1 MVDALIVRVRI
12 MKTLI
17 QAYRRRQLRKFA
29 KAFTSEIKDRFGKKI
44 LYSAAEV
51 EEVAVSMGVSSKER
65 EWAYGMFAEEQACQG
80 FLTRIGSSKT
90 ARELRSFLAGWMFG
104 GGTAVGY
111 DGMWNRFDDPD
122 DTVMGGISSAS
133 GSSFASSMGDDGG
146 GDYDSGG
153 SDEGSSD

>member
-1 MVDALIVRVRI
+1 

-17 QAYRRRQLRKFA
+17 QTYRRRQLRKFA
-29 KAFTSEIKDRFGKKI
+29 KSFTSEIKERFGKKV

-65 EWAYGMFAEEQACQG
+65 EWAYGMFAEEEACQG

-90 ARELRSFLAGWMFG
+90 ARELRSILSGLMFG
-104 GGTAVGY
+104 GGSAAGY

-122 DTVMGGISSAS
+122 DAVMGGLSNGP
-133 GSSFASSMGDDGG
+133 GSSYGGSSGDFSEGAPDP
-146 GDYDSGG
+146 GG
-153 SDEGSSD
+153 SDGGSSD

>member
-1 MVDALIVRVRI
+1 

-17 QAYRRRQLRKFA
+17 QKYRRKQLRKFA
-29 KAFTSEIKDRFGKKI
+29 KNFTSEIKQRFGKKV

-65 EWAYGMFAEEQACQG
+65 EWAYGMFAEEEACQG

-104 GGTAVGY
+104 GGTSVGY

-122 DTVMGGISSAS
+122 DTVMGGLSNAS
-133 GSSFASSMGDDGG
+133 GGSFGGYSGDAGDDGF
-146 GDYDSGG
+146 DSGG
-153 SDEGSSD
+153 GDGDSSD